1 MRSYLLPEEL
11 LWSLSLN
18 VTGLISV
25 RSSFASCECPSDILS
40 QRLNF
45 DHNYFSVFSQAQMW
59 SSILHVHLTICIPLH
74 CTCEQ
79 YRACYPCENC
89 RFAHRGWQSS
99 CIILQYFCINA
110 VSLFGF
116 IGWEEIFPIGTS
128 QQGNKLQQSFQSSTK
143 YWRHQP
149 TSGQNKT
156 RERRGTAKQ
165 FSCHEL
171 VTARSYP

>member
-1 MRSYLLPEEL
+1 MIPFTKCNWTCISSVIFCFMWMSIRYLVPKVKF
-11 LWSLSLN
+11 W
-18 VTGLISV
+18 
-25 RSSFASCECPSDILS
+25 S
-40 QRLNF
+40 QRLL
-45 DHNYFSVFSQAQMW
+45 SFSQAQMW
-59 SSILHVHLTICIPLH
+59 SSILHVHSTMCIPLH

-116 IGWEEIFPIGTS
+116 IGWEEIFPIRAS

-149 TSGQNKT
+149 TAGQNKT

-165 FSCHEL
+165 FSRHEL